1 MSRVIQAKT
10 SSTRIKI
17 PNVCDKMERVYITN
31 ERFENINY
39 AEQKLSEGDYEG
51 CTFYLC
57 DFSNTDLSHF
67 TFIDCT
73 FSECKLALTKLVHA
87 SFRDIKFT
95 DCKLIGLHFDHCKST
110 VFAASFERCSLNM
123 SSFYQMKLKKFKFDT
138 CILHEV
144 DFAEANLTE
153 ADFTNSELTKAVFE
167 NTILEKADF
176 RKAIDYSIDPVL
188 NKIKKAKFSSINL
201 SGLLDKYDI
210 DIS

>member
-1 MSRVIQAKT
+1 VENLEITTTLLTNSKNSNRKQ
-10 SSTRIKI
+10 
-17 PNVCDKMERVYITN
+17 MERVYVSD
-31 ERFENINY
+31 EKFENINY
-39 AEQKLSEGDYEG
+39 AAQKLNEGDYEG
-51 CTFYLC
+51 CTFSLC

-73 FSECKLALTKLVHA
+73 FNECKLAITKLVQA
-87 SFRDIKFT
+87 SFLDIKFI

-110 VFAASFERCSLNM
+110 VFAASFERCTLNM
-123 SSFYQMKLKKFKFDT
+123 SSFYQMKLKKFRFEN

-144 DFAEANLTE
+144 DFAEADLTE

-176 RKAIDYSIDPVL
+176 RKAVDYSINPGL
-188 NKIKKAKFSSINL
+188 NRIKKAKFSSVNL
-201 SGLLDKYDI
+201 SGLLDNYDI